1 MYNIEMHNKVTNK
14 KYSIFLPGRL
24 FGFVDLYLNG
34 EIFRSVDV
42 STLRNGLDEA

>member
-14 KYSIFLPGRL
+14 KYSIL